1 MPIIVYWGLA
11 ALGAGAGV
19 KLFGDGVEDSAKAA
33 RDIAVTVGIGAGVYL
48 IAKKQGII

>member
-1 MPIIVYWGLA
+1 MPVIAYWGLA
-11 ALGAGAGV
+11 ALASGVGV

-33 RDIAVTVGIGAGVYL
+33 KDVAVTVAIGAGVYL